1 MGLPLPTQMIS
12 SYKTLPSSPGVY
24 FFKNKAGRVLY
35 VGKAKNL
42 RARVKTYFQR
52 PQELEPHKQL
62 MMPQVAKVEHLV
74 TGSEIEALLLEA
86 NLIKKNRPKYNILL
100 KDDKSYKYIKI
111 DYSVDFPKIYFVR
124 QPHAQPASRL
134 SRSKSQDKYFGPFTD
149 GYAANQ
155 ALELMRQAFRWRT
168 CDRDIPYDGSAHYRQ
183 PCLYYHI
190 KLCSAPCIN
199 KINRPD
205 YERLIN
211 DAIQF
216 LKGRSPALIKKLTA
230 EMHRLSR
237 LRLYEKA
244 ALKRD
249 QINHLKK
256 ITSQRQ
262 SLATAAEQTA
272 TDWTAWQQTDPA
284 AAWRAL
290 QKLVGL
296 PARSHR
302 LEAYDISNI
311 QGTAATGSLV
321 VFANGQARKSEYR
334 RFAIRLKTTPDDVSM
349 MGEMLT
355 RRLKHLDKGWP
366 KPDLI
371 LVDGGKPQLNLARR
385 VLKALKLKIPVI
397 SLAKREEEIF
407 VPGRAKPIQLPH
419 SNPTRLLLQQVRD
432 EAHRFAISYHIN
444 LRRKKSFHSPL
455 DDVPGIGPKT
465 KKLLLRK
472 FGTVAAIK
480 RADPKSLKRLIGPAR
495 TKTLLEQL
503 PDDKSK
509 VKNQKS
515 KVR

>member
-1 MGLPLPTQMIS
+1 MPS
-12 SYKTLPSSPGVY
+12 SYKLLPSSPGVY

-86 NLIKKNRPKYNILL
+86 NLIKKNRPKYNVLL

-124 QPHAQPASRL
+124 QPQGA
-134 SRSKSQDKYFGPFTD
+134 RSTGKGQRGDPSSLGNLGTQDKYFGPFAD

-168 CDRDIPYDGSAHYRQ
+168 CNRDIPYDRSKRYRQ

-205 YERLIN
+205 YERLIS
-211 DAIQF
+211 DAVQF
-216 LKGRSPALIKKLTA
+216 LKGKSPALIKKLDH
-230 EMHRLSR
+230 EMRQLSR
-237 LRLYEKA
+237 QRLYEKA

-249 QINHLKK
+249 QISQLKK

-262 SLATAAEQTA
+262 SLGAQTEQTA
-272 TDWTAWQQTDPA
+272 TAWTEWQKTDPA

-290 QKLVGL
+290 QKLIGL
-296 PARSHR
+296 PAASRR

-334 RFAIRLKTTPDDVSM
+334 RFAIKIKTTPDDVSM

-385 VLKALKLKIPVI
+385 VLQNLKLKILVI

-407 VPGRAKPIQLPH
+407 VPGRAKPIQLPR
-419 SNPTRLLLQQVRD
+419 SNPVRLLLQQVRD
-432 EAHRFAISYHIN
+432 EAHRFAISYHVN

-455 DDVPGIGPKT
+455 DDVLGIGPKT
-465 KKLLLRK
+465 KKLLRRK
-472 FGTVAAIK
+472 FGTVAAI
-480 RADPKSLKRLIGPAR
+480 RNANPKTLHRLIGSSRAKILR
-495 TKTLLEQL
+495 EQL
-503 PDDKSK
+503 P
-509 VKNQKS
+509 
-515 KVR
+515 